1 MCKSNAKADKKLIFT
16 SPTSIIWNGNYILIG
31 WKNNYLPAKLH
42 FSGLWSF
49 LSIIFANLAWEYSR
63 NSDSDI
69 NHPVPSISS
78 KIFHTRE
85 FSLDEN
91 HFASKNNADRRPIV
105 VVRQKCSVATRFN
118 SGFISGFT
126 SATMWYDSLRQMLSV
141 AKGFNIGFNSVP
153 RELNSLKTK
162 VFGGDG
168 IQLRTDRIWTG
179 KIRAFGT
186 DEFPSFNSLKQKFSY
201 RWD

>member
-1 MCKSNAKADKKLIFT
+1 MCKSNAKEDKKLIFE
-16 SPTSIIWNGNYILIG
+16 SPNLIIWNGYYILIS

-78 KIFHTRE
+78 KIFHTQE
-85 FSLDEN
+85 FSLDES

-105 VVRQKCSVATRFN
+105 VVRQKCSVATRLN
-118 SGFISGFT
+118 SGFT
-126 SATMWYDSLRQMLSV
+126 SATMWYDSSRQMLMA
-141 AKGFNIGFNSVP
+141 AKGFNTGFNSVP

-162 VFGGDG
+162 VFGGHG
-168 IQLRTDRIWTG
+168 IQLRTDGLWIS

-186 DEFPSFNSLKQKFSY
+186 DEIPSFNLLKQKLSY

>member
-16 SPTSIIWNGNYILIG
+16 SPTSIIWNRNYILIG

-49 LSIIFANLAWEYSR
+49 LSIILANLAWEYSQ

-91 HFASKNNADRRPIV
+91 HFASKNNEDRRSIV
-105 VVRQKCSVATRFN
+105 VVRQKCSVATRLN
-118 SGFISGFT
+118 SGFT
-126 SATMWYDSLRQMLSV
+126 SATMWYDSSRQMLSV
-141 AKGFNIGFNSVP
+141 AKGFNTGFNSVP
-153 RELNSLKTK
+153 RELDSLKTK

-168 IQLRTDRIWTG
+168 IQRGTEG
-179 KIRAFGT
+179 IRFVK
-186 DEFPSFNSLKQKFSY
+186 DKSFRWRRNSTRY
-201 RWD
+201 RGN

>member
-49 LSIIFANLAWEYSR
+49 LSIILANLAWEYSR

-105 VVRQKCSVATRFN
+105 VVRQKCSVATRFGIHLGIHLSN
-118 SGFISGFT
+118 DVIRIVKTNPFGSERVQHRITGGIEFVKDKSFR
-126 SATMWYDSLRQMLSV
+126 WRRDS
-141 AKGFNIGFNSVP
+141 
-153 RELNSLKTK
+153 T
-162 VFGGDG
+162 
-168 IQLRTDRIWTG
+168 
-179 KIRAFGT
+179 
-186 DEFPSFNSLKQKFSY
+186 SY
-201 RWD
+201 RRNLNR

>member
-1 MCKSNAKADKKLIFT
+1 MNLSKTAF
-16 SPTSIIWNGNYILIG
+16 
-31 WKNNYLPAKLH
+31 
-42 FSGLWSF
+42 LWSF
-49 LSIIFANLAWEYSR
+49 LSIIFANLAWEYSL

-91 HFASKNNADRRPIV
+91 HFASKNNEDRRSIV
-105 VVRQKCSVATRFN
+105 VVRQKCMVATRLN
-118 SGFISGFT
+118 SGFT
-126 SATMWYDSLRQMLSV
+126 SATMWYDSSRQMLSV
-141 AKGFNIGFNSVP
+141 ATEFNSVP
-153 RELNSLKTK
+153 RELDSLKTK
-162 VFGGDG
+162 VFGTDG
-168 IQLRTDRIWTG
+168 IWSC

-186 DEFPSFNSLKQKFSY
+186 DEIPSFNLLKQKLSY

>member
-1 MCKSNAKADKKLIFT
+1 MGVSIGYRSKKNRQSLCKSNAKADKKLIFT

-105 VVRQKCSVATRFN
+105 VVRQKCS
-118 SGFISGFT
+118 
-126 SATMWYDSLRQMLSV
+126 D
-141 AKGFNIGFNSVP
+141 K
-153 RELNSLKTK
+153 
-162 VFGGDG
+162 
-168 IQLRTDRIWTG
+168 IQLGIYLSNDVIQFVKAIG
-179 KIRAFGT
+179 GG
-186 DEFPSFNSLKQKFSY
+186 PGSFLQVKLILKYSIPRSERFL
-201 RWD
+201 RN